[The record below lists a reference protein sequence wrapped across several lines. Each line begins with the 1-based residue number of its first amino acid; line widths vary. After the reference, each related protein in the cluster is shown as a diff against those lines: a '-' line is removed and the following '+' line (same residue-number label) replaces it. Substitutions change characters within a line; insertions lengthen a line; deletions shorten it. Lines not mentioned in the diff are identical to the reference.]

1 MMGRQSI
8 GEVAMGEVLSLA
20 EMKQH
25 YDGEWLLIINAELD
39 RNSEILSGKVLAHS
53 ANVDEIYDAL
63 PLAKGVEASIEYVR
77 SL

>member
-1 MMGRQSI
+1 
-8 GEVAMGEVLSLA
+8 MGEVLSLA